1 MHGKLL
7 MLAIAYSAATDF
19 ILALALISVFW
30 NARIGWKAKVYLY
43 IMIGFLVLFVPFIAM
58 KLLRGKTD
66 NNRRSSTCA
75 VLKTVEWGIVSDKGL
90 PFIRWRK

>member
-1 MHGKLL
+1 MPGKLL

-19 ILALALISVFW
+19 ILAGVLISVFW
-30 NARIGWKAKVYLY
+30 NVRIGWKAKVYLY
-43 IMIGFLVLFVPFIAM
+43 IMIGFLFLFVPFIAT

-75 VLKTVEWGIVSDKGL
+75 VVKTVEWEIVSDKGL
-90 PFIRWRK
+90 PIDQWRK